1 MIADFDAALEF
12 FVCGPVC
19 KKVKAVIYARTNQ
32 RSSKHKCDYMHLMEH
47 SEGCNYGNSKRNQN

>member
-19 KKVKAVIYARTNQ
+19 KKVKAVIYAGTNQ
-32 RSSKHKCDYMHLMEH
+32 RGSEHKCDYVHLVEH
-47 SEGCNYGNSKRNQN
+47 GERCKYGDSERS